1 MGCDA
6 LEAPYF
12 NASFVEVLYGILFV
26 VSFGGAVTFPAAA
39 AATTKTAAGQY
50 KAPRVSVFVPAERT
64 TTTATVIVVFIVVAH
79 VITLRLGPS
88 MHIKQVFFVLIE

>member
-12 NASFVEVLYGILFV
+12 NASFVEVLDGILFV

-39 AATTKTAAGQY
+39 EEVIQKLQIVSL
-50 KAPRVSVFVPAERT
+50 KLPRSG
-64 TTTATVIVVFIVVAH
+64 
-79 VITLRLGPS
+79 LGPRD
-88 MHIKQVFFVLIE
+88 IIENPLLLGGSGCKKRRDRTLVEYDKS

>member
-12 NASFVEVLYGILFV
+12 NASFVEVLDGILFV

-39 AATTKTAAGQY
+39 AATTKTAADQY
-50 KAPRVSVFVPAERT
+50 KAPRVSVFVPAAAAYS
-64 TTTATVIVVFIVVAH
+64 TTARRAAAILVVVVVA
-79 VITLRLGPS
+79 RPGPS
-88 MHIKQVFFVLIE
+88 VHIRHVLFEFIE